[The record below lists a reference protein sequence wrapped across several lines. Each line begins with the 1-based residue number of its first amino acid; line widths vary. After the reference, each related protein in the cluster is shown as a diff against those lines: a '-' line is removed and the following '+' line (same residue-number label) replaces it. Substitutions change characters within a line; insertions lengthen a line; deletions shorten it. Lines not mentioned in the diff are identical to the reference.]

1 VGGLRK
7 KGDSGLAPL
16 SSSRTLS
23 SLSSRLSLFE
33 SRWTLTIRD
42 KISILLLRALTF
54 LIRLSRDYT
63 DLSLRS
69 FANEINHEGHVKH
82 V

>member
-1 VGGLRK
+1 M
-7 KGDSGLAPL
+7 
-16 SSSRTLS
+16 
-23 SLSSRLSLFE
+23 
-33 SRWTLTIRD
+33 RD

-54 LIRLSRDYT
+54 LIRLSKDYI

-69 FANEINHEGHVKH
+69 FANEINHEGYVKH